1 MQKTKSTKKRENC
14 KNMWNW
20 KTPKQKKKAENA
32 KSLTNKNCEKTW
44 IFECRFLA
52 RKLKN
57 IRYWKMRLFE
67 WLFNTVCTNF
77 VHEMQMWKQFFNTF
91 EVSWYIVSQRFFK
104 CVFVVTR
111 RPWNDQRHNHK
122 NTKYVYPHGYNCVFF
137 FTWWL
142 STSD

>member
-1 MQKTKSTKKRENC
+1 MQNTKSTKKRENC

-20 KTPKQKKKAENA
+20 KTPKPKKAENA
-32 KSLTNKNCEKTW
+32 KSLTNKNCGGTW

-57 IRYWKMRLFE
+57 ILVIVKWDFLSDFLTLCYKL
-67 WLFNTVCTNF
+67 CTWNAN
-77 VHEMQMWKQFFNTF
+77 VKAVFNTF

-122 NTKYVYPHGYNCVFF
+122 DTKYVYPHGYNCVFF